1 MIVMLSVIMIVLLSV
16 IMIVMLSVIMIV
28 MLSVMMMVMLNAIM
42 IVMCHNDSHAEC
54 HKLAALMLSAI
65 LLKAIRLCDF
75 NLIVVAPPKR
85 PARSKHCRLLRPLAS
100 YEENRVFQMCPQ
112 HSDL

>member
-1 MIVMLSVIMIVLLSV
+1 MIVMPSVMMIVMLNV
-16 IMIVMLSVIMIV
+16 
-28 MLSVMMMVMLNAIM
+28 IM

-65 LLKAIRLCDF
+65 LLKVIRLCVF
-75 NLIVVAPPKR
+75 MLPERA
-85 PARSKHCRLLRPLAS
+85 ARSKHCRLLRPLAS